1 MFNPLSTKSAV
12 ISGVGAWVPEKIL
25 TNDDLAKI
33 VDTNDEWITSRTG
46 IRERHIA
53 AANETCSD
61 MAAQAGKAALE
72 NAGVNPEEIDLLVV
86 ATITPDTTMPS
97 TACFVQPKLGLINA
111 TCFDISAACSGFI
124 YALDIAR
131 QYILTGAAKK
141 VMVIGAEKMSAILDW
156 QDRGTCVI
164 FGDGAGAVILEEGT
178 GTSRGIV
185 SSAMG
190 SEGKQ
195 ASLIRVEAG
204 GSSLPASLDTVNNR
218 QHFIKM
224 EGNQVFKS
232 AVRGMS
238 EIADQALRM
247 AGLTT
252 ADIACVVPHQA
263 NIRIIS
269 AIAEKMSIPME
280 NVVINLDRFG
290 NTTAASIP
298 LALEEAVRTSRIKNG
313 DYILIVAFGA
323 GLTWGAS
330 VIQWGR

>member
-1 MFNPLSTKSAV
+1 MLNPPSNKAAV
-12 ISGVGAWVPEKIL
+12 IAGIGAWVPEKIL
-25 TNDDLAKI
+25 TNDDLSKM
-33 VDTNDEWITSRTG
+33 VDTNDEWITTRTG
-46 IRERHIA
+46 ISERHIA

-61 MAAQAGKAALE
+61 MAAKAGKAALE
-72 NAGVNPEEIDLLVV
+72 NARVNPEDIDLLVV
-86 ATITPDTTMPS
+86 ATVTPDTSMPS
-97 TACFVQPKLGLINA
+97 TACYVQPKLSLVNA

-131 QYILTGAAKK
+131 QYILTGAARK
-141 VMVIGAEKMSAILDW
+141 VMVSGAEKMSSIIDW

-164 FGDGAGAVILEEGT
+164 FGDGAGAVILEAGT
-178 GTSRGIV
+178 GASRGII
-185 SSAMG
+185 STAMG
-190 SEGKQ
+190 SDGKQ
-195 ASLIRVEAG
+195 TSLIRVEAG
-204 GSSLPASLDTVNNR
+204 GSTLPASEDTVQDR
-218 QHFIKM
+218 RHFIKM

-238 EIADQALRM
+238 EIADQAMKM
-247 AGLTT
+247 AGVTN
-252 ADIACVVPHQA
+252 ADIKCVVPHQA

-280 NVVINLDRFG
+280 NVVINLNRFG

-298 LALEEAVRTSRIKNG
+298 LALEEAVRTGRIKDG
-313 DYILIVAFGA
+313 DNLLLVAFGA

>member
-1 MFNPLSTKSAV
+1 MLNPSSNKAAV
-12 ISGVGAWVPEKIL
+12 IAGIGAYVPEKIL
-25 TNDDLAKI
+25 TNDDLSKM
-33 VDTNDEWITSRTG
+33 VDTNDDWITTRTG
-46 IRERHIA
+46 ISERHIA
-53 AANETCSD
+53 AADETCSD
-61 MAAQAGKAALE
+61 MAAKAGKAALA
-72 NAGVNPEEIDLLVV
+72 NAGVDPADIDLLIV
-86 ATITPDTTMPS
+86 ATVTPDTSMPS
-97 TACFVQPKLGLINA
+97 TACYVQPKLGLVNA

-131 QYILTGAAKK
+131 QYILTGAAGK
-141 VMVIGAEKMSAILDW
+141 VMVVGAEKMSSIVDW

-164 FGDGAGAVILEEGT
+164 FGDGAGAVILEAGT
-178 GTSRGIV
+178 GSSRGII
-185 SSAMG
+185 STAMG
-190 SEGKQ
+190 SEGKL

-204 GSSLPASLDTVNNR
+204 GSALPASQDTVQNR
-218 QHFIKM
+218 RHFIKM

-238 EIADQALRM
+238 EIADQAMKM
-247 AGLTT
+247 AGVTT

-280 NVVINLDRFG
+280 NVVINLNRFG

-298 LALEEAVRTSRIKNG
+298 LALEEAVRTGRIKDG
-313 DYILIVAFGA
+313 DNLLIVAFGA